1 MVDSH
6 VHSRPGQAVSATR
19 VLPAPDAQERAHSEA
34 LAELIRRDIHD
45 AGGHLDFARFMQL
58 ALYAPGLGYY
68 SAGLN
73 KFGATG
79 DFVTAP
85 ELGALF
91 ARCLARQCVPLLQEL
106 GNADLLEVG
115 AGSGALAADL
125 LLELELLKQLPRA
138 YYILELS
145 ADLRQR
151 QAQRLAQQVP
161 HLATRVQWLDAL
173 PSPGFRGIVV
183 ANEVLDAMPVQRFC
197 IKNGVPQRLDVVWE
211 NGEFVWRSVPAEAA
225 LAQVLAARLD
235 LAGVPNDYI
244 SEINLQ
250 AEAWLRSMAAMLE
263 HGVIILVDY
272 GYARAEYYHPQ
283 RSAGTLRCHY
293 HHRAHDNPLVLAGLQ
308 DITSHVEFTAMAEA
322 GTDAGLALLGYTS
335 QAAFLAA
342 NGIAQLAETT
352 QDPGPRRQIALLQ
365 EIKKLTLPQ
374 EMGELF
380 KVMALGRGMATPM
393 AGFALQDRRGRL

>member
-6 VHSRPGQAVSATR
+6 AHFKLAQALSTTGALPVPGAR
-19 VLPAPDAQERAHSEA
+19 ELAHSKA
-34 LAELIRRDIHD
+34 LSELIRRDIQE
-45 AGGHLDFARFMQL
+45 AGGHVDFARFMQL

-68 SAGLN
+68 SAGLT
-73 KFGATG
+73 KFGASG

-91 ARCLARQCVPLLQEL
+91 ARCLARQCAPLMQEL
-106 GNADLLEVG
+106 DNADLLEVG

-125 LLELELLKQLPRA
+125 LMELDGLGQLPRT
-138 YYILELS
+138 YCILELS

-161 HLATRVQWLDAL
+161 HLAARVQWLDTL
-173 PSPGFRGIVV
+173 PPPGFRGIVV

-197 IKNGVPQRLDVVWE
+197 IKDGVVQRLDVAWE
-211 NGEFVWRSVPAEAA
+211 NGEFVWRPVPAQVA
-225 LAQVLAARLD
+225 LTQVLAARLD
-235 LAGVPNDYI
+235 MVAVPDGYT

-250 AEAWLRSMAAMLE
+250 AEAWLRSMAAVLA

-272 GYARAEYYHPQ
+272 GHGRAEYYHPQ

-293 HHRAHDNPLVLAGLQ
+293 RHRAHDYPLVLVGLQ

-322 GTDAGLALLGYTS
+322 ATDAGLTLLGYTS

-342 NGIAQLAETT
+342 NGIAQLADTP
-352 QDPGPRRQIALLQ
+352 QDPNPRRQIALMQ

-380 KVMALGRGMATPM
+380 KVMALSRGMATPM
-393 AGFALQDRRGRL
+393 AGFTLQDWRGRL

>member
-6 VHSRPGQAVSATR
+6 VHSNLGQAVSATR
-19 VLPAPDAQERAHSEA
+19 VLPVPDAQELAHSEV
-34 LAELIRRDIHD
+34 LAELIRREIHD

-68 SAGLN
+68 SAGLT
-73 KFGATG
+73 KFGACG

-91 ARCLARQCVPLLQEL
+91 ARCLAHQCVPLMQEL
-106 GNADLLEVG
+106 GNADVLEVG

-125 LLELELLKQLPRA
+125 LRELECLEQLPRT

-161 HLATRVQWLDAL
+161 HLAARVQWLDTL

-197 IKNGVPQRLDVVWE
+197 IKDGAFQRMDVAWE
-211 NGEFVWRSVPAEAA
+211 NGGFVWRSVPAEVA
-225 LAQVLAARLD
+225 LSRVLAARLD
-235 LAGVPNDYI
+235 LATVPDGYI

-250 AEAWLRSMAAMLE
+250 AEAWLRSMAAVLE
-263 HGVIILVDY
+263 HGVILLVDY
-272 GYARAEYYHPQ
+272 GYGRAEYFHSQ
-283 RSAGTLRCHY
+283 RSAGTLLCHY
-293 HHRAHDNPLVLAGLQ
+293 RHRAHDNPLVLVGLQ

-322 GTDAGLALLGYTS
+322 ATDAGLTLLGYTS

-342 NGIAQLAETT
+342 NGITQLAETP
-352 QDPGPRRQIALLQ
+352 QDPDPRRQIALMQ

-393 AGFALQDRRGRL
+393 VEFSLQDRRGRL

>member
-6 VHSRPGQAVSATR
+6 VHSSLGQALSATR
-19 VLPAPDAQERAHSEA
+19 GLPLPGAQELAHSAA
-34 LAELIRRDIHD
+34 LTELIRHDIHD
-45 AGGHLDFARFMQL
+45 AGGQVDFARFMQL

-73 KFGATG
+73 KFGASG

-91 ARCLARQCVPLLQEL
+91 ARCLARQCVPLMQEL

-125 LLELELLKQLPRA
+125 LRELECLGQLPRT

-161 HLATRVQWLDAL
+161 HLVARVQWLDTL
-173 PSPGFRGIVV
+173 PSPDFRGIVV

-197 IKNGVPQRLDVVWE
+197 IKDGVAQCLHVAWE
-211 NGEFVWRSVPAEAA
+211 NGEFVWRAVPAEAA
-225 LAQVLAARLD
+225 LSRMLATRLD
-235 LAGVPNDYI
+235 LAAVANGYI

-250 AEAWLRSMAAMLE
+250 AEAWLRSIAAVLA

-272 GYARAEYYHPQ
+272 GYGRTEYYHPQ

-322 GTDAGLALLGYTS
+322 ATDAGLTLLGYTS

-342 NGIAQLAETT
+342 NGIAQLAETP
-352 QDPGPRRQIALLQ
+352 QHPDPRRQIGLMQ

-393 AGFALQDRRGRL
+393 VGFTLQDWRGRL